1 MRKVFADA
9 FYWIAMANPGDAWHQ
24 EARRVTTSLQGIPI
38 VTTEE
43 VLAEFLAWFAAQ
55 GVAARQQAVHLARSL
70 MTRPQIQVLHQ
81 SHDTFLHALDLY
93 EHRLDKEYSL
103 VDCAS
108 MLAMRTRGIAEVLT
122 HDHHFTQEG
131 FQILFP

>member
-24 EARRVTTSLQGIPI
+24 EVRRVTATLARVPL

-43 VLAEFLAWFAAQ
+43 VLTEFLAWFAER
-55 GVAARQQAVHLARSL
+55 GISARQQAVSLVRSL
-70 MTRPQIQVLHQ
+70 LAQSHIQVLHQ
-81 SHDTFLHALDLY
+81 SHDTFLDALDLY
-93 EHRLDKEYSL
+93 ERRLDKEYSL

-108 MLAMRTRGIAEVLT
+108 MIAMRTLGITEVLT

-131 FQILFP
+131 FQILFR